1 MLLFRGNLYESST
14 PEPAFRRT
22 IERKDFMKTGRGIA
36 ILLALAFAL
45 GLSACGGDSTPPP
58 AESQVNSL
66 AEPSEPPVPPLEQD
80 QLTVL
85 LEDIS
90 EFEPDTAGS
99 SLKLCQLGAKLL
111 NFSET
116 YEEGQEKALRAAVS
130 GLLSQLEEEQSAR
143 LRENLPAVLENA
155 DAILEGGDDITALL
169 NDAGNPQEYDAYTP
183 ERYQSVSAL
192 LSELLA

>member
-1 MLLFRGNLYESST
+1 M
-14 PEPAFRRT
+14 
-22 IERKDFMKTGRGIA
+22 
-36 ILLALAFAL
+36 
-45 GLSACGGDSTPPP
+45 
-58 AESQVNSL
+58 
-66 AEPSEPPVPPLEQD
+66 
-80 QLTVL
+80 
-85 LEDIS
+85 
-90 EFEPDTAGS
+90 
-99 SLKLCQLGAKLL
+99 GAKLL